1 MTFLVWG
8 VFFFTLGQLGL
19 RYDMTE
25 FWLVVLSVAAI
36 LVEDSLRRD
45 KVFKKENPPDA
56 S

>member
-8 VFFFTLGQLGL
+8 VFFFTLAQLGF
-19 RYDMTE
+19 RYNMLE
-25 FWLVVLSVAAI
+25 FWAIVLSVAAI

-45 KVFKKENPPDA
+45 KLLKKENPPNA